1 MSTTLTRHGDDS
13 RRRRGA
19 DARGVGLLRRHVGLV
34 VGLWLVS
41 VVEFSVAAGW
51 FTAEL
56 TSSAAD
62 GVGGGVVTAM
72 LGGGVPA
79 LGAWRLRGRP

>member
-1 MSTTLTRHGDDS
+1 MSTTLTRDGDGS

-19 DARGVGLLRRHVGLV
+19 DARGVRLLRRHFGLV

-56 TSSAAD
+56 TSSTAD
-62 GVGGGVVTAM
+62 GVSGGVMTAL
-72 LGGGVPA
+72 LGGGVPV
-79 LGAWRLRGRP
+79 LGAWRLRGRL